1 MYVGV
6 DGCKQG
12 WVAVSVTMEGF
23 SVARVFAD
31 FDRLLAAF
39 AGVKTIG
46 VDIPIGLLASEPRVA
61 DEAARKFLPGN
72 ASSVF
77 PAPVRPALEAR
88 SHDEA
93 NRISKK
99 VSGKGLSAQT
109 YNLFVKIREVDA
121 HAKDTRIHE
130 VHPEVSFRTMGE
142 GRPLQSKKTWGGMK
156 GRLALLAREGIVLPD
171 ELGDVDAVGIDDV
184 IDAAGAAWS
193 ARRVGQGIARRFGD
207 ARQLDP
213 RHGRIVAIWA

>member
-1 MYVGV
+1 VV
-6 DGCKQG
+6 I
-12 WVAVSVTMEGF
+12 TTEGF
-23 SVARVFAD
+23 ATARLFAH
-31 FDRLLAAF
+31 FDRLLETLVAAT
-39 AGVKTIG
+39 TIG
-46 VDIPIGLLASEPRVA
+46 VDIPIGLLASETRKA
-61 DEAARKFLPGN
+61 DEAARKFLPGK

-109 YNLFVKIREVDA
+109 YNLLVKIREVDA
-121 HAKDTRIHE
+121 HGKDARIHE

-142 GRPLQSKKTWGGMK
+142 GRRLESKKTWGGMK
-156 GRLALLAREGIVLPD
+156 GRLGLLAQEGIELPD
-171 ELGDVDAVGIDDV
+171 SLGEVDAVGIDDV
-184 IDAAGAAWS
+184 IDAAAAAWS
-193 ARRVGQGIARRFGD
+193 ARRIGQGVARRFGD